1 MSMKKFNINY
11 THVATLGPVGHL
23 PKAPGTWGSAAALIT
38 APFLF
43 LPFHL
48 PVRILILGLIFYFG
62 AKASTAAEKQLGKK
76 DPGCVVIDE
85 LLGQWLVF
93 LPFPAVVTWHLLL
106 GFVLF
111 RIFDITKPF
120 PIKQS
125 EKWLKD
131 GGGVMIDDAFAGLY
145 AMFFLWLIRYLT

>member
-1 MSMKKFNINY
+1 MKKVKINL

-23 PKAPGTWGSAAALIT
+23 PKAPGTWGSAAALLT

-43 LPFHL
+43 LPFQL

-62 AKASTAAEKQLGKK
+62 AKACTAAEKDLGMK
-76 DPGCVVIDE
+76 DPGSVVIDE
-85 LLGQWLVF
+85 LFGQWLVF
-93 LPFPAVVTWHLLL
+93 LPFPAVVYWHLVV

-125 EKWLKD
+125 ENWMKD
-131 GGGVMIDDAFAGLY
+131 GWGVMIDDGFAGLY
-145 AMFFLWLIRYLT
+145 AMLGLGLIRYLT

>member
-1 MSMKKFNINY
+1 MKKVSINL

-48 PVRILILGLIFYFG
+48 PIRILILGLIFYFG
-62 AKASTAAEKQLGKK
+62 AKACTAAEIELGQK

-85 LLGQWLVF
+85 LFGLWFVF
-93 LPFPAVVTWHLLL
+93 LPFPAVVYWHLIV
-106 GFVLF
+106 GFILF

-120 PIKQS
+120 PIRQS

-131 GGGVMIDDAFAGLY
+131 GWGVMIDDAFAGLY
-145 AMFFLWLIRYLT
+145 AMLGLLLIRYLT